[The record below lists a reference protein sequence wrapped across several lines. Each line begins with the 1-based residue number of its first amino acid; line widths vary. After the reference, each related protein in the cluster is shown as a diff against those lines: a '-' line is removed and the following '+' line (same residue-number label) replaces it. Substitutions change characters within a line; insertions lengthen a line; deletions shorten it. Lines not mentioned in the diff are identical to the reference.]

1 MDNERTLKYY
11 NLLEE
16 MLTLTTN
23 PKCFDVEKI
32 YANLTKLCK
41 LFRLSK
47 GQTEFY
53 QTIAREKNGN
63 GNVYVC
69 YDSGE
74 KSHAVIEKRIVTKSM
89 AVVKISVYMAD
100 NEPPLTPL
108 EEKRI
113 TLVMMTILRFVSH
126 NRLQDVVER
135 FAYHDDAGYPNL
147 RAFIRYIE
155 NLSQSSSLY
164 GYTAVHF
171 NLRHF
176 TLINQEI
183 GRNAGDIVMR
193 GYFSMFENI
202 IGDKGLVCRVGGDNF
217 VALFSNELIDSVIQ
231 VIRGVPVVY
240 DVNSGKRIMIS
251 SSAGVFVI
259 PEDFVSESSD
269 DVMTYIIPCSQM
281 AKNGG
286 KDSIVFYDESL
297 AENKEKRMRIQ
308 QLFPEAIAN
317 GEFKVFYQPKIDV
330 STGELSGA
338 EALCRWFRDGGI
350 IPPLEFIPVL
360 EQNTDICKLD
370 FYMLDHV
377 CADIRRWLD
386 EGRNVVRVSVNL
398 SRKHMMDVDLLEHIL
413 EIVDRHN
420 IPHKYIEVELTETNT
435 DVEFRDI
442 KRVVSGLQ
450 QAGIYTSV
458 DDFGMGYSSLNLI
471 REVPWNVLKVDKS
484 FLPVDDDSADSTRS
498 VMFKYVV
505 AMAKELGLECI
516 AEGVETQRQVN
527 ILRENDCIFA
537 QGFFFDKPLP
547 IDQFEE
553 RLSSHHYNLSEI

>member
-53 QTIAREKNGN
+53 QTIAREKTGN

-89 AVVKISVYMAD
+89 AVAKISVYMAD
-100 NEPPLTPL
+100 TEQPLTPL

-231 VIRGVPVVY
+231 VIRGVPVIY